1 MSGLQMITLEKRM
14 PSETQAPGVRLSRQ
28 WGLKVPR
35 GPHKSSHPNYTWAT
49 LGNNCGGQTSRF
61 PFRHWG
67 KLLCAYWSPWP
78 TFSLSHFCN
87 RTVWMSHTLLFQL
100 SSKLQLEI
108 CAVFTWVSDHAR
120 VSLTPF
126 WEGYTEQGPC
136 LWFHEYGALSFSP
149 INWTRCKS

>member
-100 SSKLQLEI
+100 SSELQLQL
-108 CAVFTWVSDHAR
+108 CYFHTNFWLCQSVPH
-120 VSLTPF
+120 PF
-126 WEGYTEQGPC
+126 GEGYTEQAPC
-136 LWFHEYGALSFSP
+136 LCFHEYGALSFSP
-149 INWTRCKS
+149 INWTKCKS